1 MECTLDNSE
10 FSLNSKDFWQTIKK
24 QKHIKYISKMKYNL
38 LEGNTIKFLS
48 YMLYTYTFIEEVYI
62 TTKFVYPKKVFPSK
76 LNFYLHNM
84 FFKLLNYLKN
94 FKLNLK
100 KNMLYITLF
109 SNIK

>member
-1 MECTLDNSE
+1 
-10 FSLNSKDFWQTIKK
+10 
-24 QKHIKYISKMKYNL
+24 MKYNL
-38 LEGNTIKFLS
+38 LEGNTIKILS

-100 KNMLYITLF
+100 KICFILLYSVILSELKTLNSIVFAYKITL
-109 SNIK
+109 